1 MSKSI
6 FFTGQPVLNQL
17 LNLID
22 KSKVN
27 ALARAGNHDRYY
39 KHFDTYT
46 HLVTM
51 LYCTLNKCTSSRE
64 VVSGMKA
71 CSHKIRH
78 LGIRKAP
85 GKSTLCDGNKNRS
98 SDVFEQ
104 IYAFLHLEYSKFLP
118 DSRTSNKQKLFIADS
133 TTITLFQEILGAAGR
148 SRLNGKRKGGVK
160 VHTLIDAEQD
170 LPVKINF
177 TAANANDMT
186 FLKEI
191 DLDTGSFIVFDKG
204 YVDYEQY
211 QRLSTQNVSFVTR
224 QRKGAS
230 YTQLGLNPIPEQS
243 RGLGV
248 LNDQIIMLGTRTHA
262 KKIKLKARIVTF
274 FDKQKERT
282 FEFLT
287 NNFEL
292 PAIQIADLYK
302 KRWQIEVLFKRV
314 KQNFP
319 LKYFLGDNVNAI
331 KIQIWCAFIAD
342 LLIKLVQTRLQKKW
356 AFSNLSSIIRLHLM
370 SYINLFAFLNN
381 PDKLTSAQITN
392 QLTIQGLDMG
402 YRNKNGPATS

>member
-6 FFTGQPVLNQL
+6 FFTGQPILNQL

-22 KSKVN
+22 RSKIK
-27 ALARAGNHDRYY
+27 ALARAGKYDHYY

-71 CSHKIRH
+71 CSHKLSH
-78 LGIRKAP
+78 LGIRRAP

-98 SDVFEQ
+98 SDIFEQ
-104 IYAFLHLEYSKFLP
+104 IYAFLYLAHRKFLP
-118 DSRTSNKQKLFIADS
+118 DSRAANNQKLFIADS
-133 TTITLFQEILGAAGR
+133 STITLFQEILGAAGR
-148 SRLNGKRKGGVK
+148 SRLNGKRKGGIK
-160 VHTLIDAEQD
+160 VHTLINAQQD

-191 DLDTGSFIVFDKG
+191 NLDPGSFIVFDKG
-204 YVDYEQY
+204 YIDYEQY

-224 QRKGAS
+224 QKKGAS
-230 YTQLGLNPIPEQS
+230 YTLVSSSPIPEKS
-243 RGLGV
+243 RELGV
-248 LNDQIIMLGTRTHA
+248 LNDQTIVLGTRTHA
-262 KKIKLKARIVTF
+262 KKIKLKARMVTF

-342 LLIKLVQTRLQKKW
+342 LLLKLVQMQLKKKW

-370 SYINLFAFLNN
+370 SYINLFTFLNN
-381 PDKLTSAQITN
+381 PDKLCAARMTN
-392 QLTIQGLDMG
+392 QLEIGGLDIG
-402 YRNKNGPATS
+402 ARNKNGPARS

>member
-6 FFTGQPVLNQL
+6 FFTGQPILNQL

-22 KSKVN
+22 KSKVK
-27 ALARAGNHDRYY
+27 ALARAGKYDHYY

-46 HLVTM
+46 HLITM
-51 LYCTLNKCTSSRE
+51 LYSTLNKCTSSRE

-71 CSHKIRH
+71 CSHKLGH
-78 LGIRKAP
+78 LGILKAP

-98 SDVFEQ
+98 SDIFEQ
-104 IYAFLHLEYSKFLP
+104 IYAFLYLEHSKLLP
-118 DSRTSNKQKLFIADS
+118 DSRAVNNQKLFIADS
-133 TTITLFQEILGAAGR
+133 STITLFQEILGAAGR
-148 SRLNGKRKGGVK
+148 SRLNGKRKGGIK
-160 VHTLIDAEQD
+160 VHTLINAEQD

-191 DLDTGSFIVFDKG
+191 NLDPGSFIVFDKG

-211 QRLSTQNVSFVTR
+211 QRLSTQNVFFVTR
-224 QRKGAS
+224 QRKGARYIEES
-230 YTQLGLNPIPEQS
+230 SSLVPEKS
-243 RGLGV
+243 RELGV
-248 LNDQIIMLGTRTHA
+248 LNDQIIVLGTRTHA
-262 KKIKLKARIVTF
+262 KKIKLKARMVTF

-302 KRWQIEVLFKRV
+302 KRWQIEVLFKRI

-342 LLIKLVQTRLQKKW
+342 LLLKLVQMQLKKKW

-381 PDKLTSAQITN
+381 PDKLASARITN
-392 QLTIQGLDMG
+392 QLVIGGLDIG
-402 YRNKNGPATS
+402 SRNKNGLAVS